1 MDRTNKIFY
10 VEFQTADL
18 VQSKAF
24 FAAAFGWTFKDYG
37 PDYASFNEHDEALSG
52 GFYRSKAQGA
62 IATGAP
68 LVVLRNQQLEAA
80 QGKVIA
86 CGGKITKAIFSF
98 PGGRRFHFQEPG
110 GNELAVCSVE
120 S

>member
-18 VQSKAF
+18 ARSKAF

-37 PDYASFNEHDEALSG
+37 PDYASFNEQDDVVSG
-52 GFYRSKAQGA
+52 GFYASKAQST
-62 IATGAP
+62 IAGGGV
-68 LVVLRNQQLEAA
+68 LVVLQHQQLEATLE
-80 QGKVIA
+80 KVTRA
-86 CGGKITKAIFSF
+86 GARITKPIFSF

-110 GNELAVCSVE
+110 GNELAVCSVD
-120 S
+120 